1 MQRDALETNAGFFR
15 VERLP
20 GNIGYIDLRM
30 FFPLELAAEKTAAAM
45 NLVSDTRSLII
56 DLRQN
61 GGGDPKTVALFVS
74 YLTDSEP
81 FLLNSFLG
89 RDSQV
94 LEEFW
99 TPKNLPARRCT
110 GRDVYVFD
118 EQPHVLGG
126 GGICL

>member
-1 MQRDALETNAGFFR
+1 MQRDALEMNAGFFR
-15 VERLP
+15 VERLL

-30 FFPLELAAEKTAAAM
+30 FFPLEPRGREDGGGDE
-45 NLVSDTRSLII
+45 SGERTRSLII

-74 YLTDSEP
+74 YLMDSEP

-99 TPKNLPARRCT
+99 TTKKPAGRRYT